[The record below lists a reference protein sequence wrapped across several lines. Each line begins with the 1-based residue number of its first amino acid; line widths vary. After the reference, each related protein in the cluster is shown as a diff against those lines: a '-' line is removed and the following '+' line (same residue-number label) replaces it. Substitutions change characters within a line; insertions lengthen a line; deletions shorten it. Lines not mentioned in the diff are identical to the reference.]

1 MTKNKLISL
10 TLPMFFLAFSVWVFV
25 SGQRMGENL
34 GAFPRLIGIF
44 TFGVAVF
51 HLADVL
57 RRKDHEDRFAQSN
70 LLKVAE
76 LLAVLC
82 IYVFLLK
89 KAGYFIC
96 TSVLMFY
103 MMLTQGY
110 KRYAVAALTSVLF
123 TALVFFVF
131 KVLLN
136 VPLPTLFP

>member
-1 MTKNKLISL
+1 M
-10 TLPMFFLAFSVWVFV
+10 
-25 SGQRMGENL
+25 
-34 GAFPRLIGIF
+34 
-44 TFGVAVF
+44 
-51 HLADVL
+51 L